1 MRNRSLWPLRARP
14 ARWRGPQ
21 GEVAGTAAWHPHG
34 TLLALPVRMR
44 AHSIAPSPRGLEPQG
59 TELAELDEAL
69 LPSRST
75 DLRARP
81 APDELAGPLP
91 SAIQLEPLD
100 ELDRLG
106 KGVRYPDS
114 LPETRSEAR
123 LETGRAGRPLLAG
136 AWRQLCFFNY
146 AVPPERL
153 EPLLPEGVELDTRN
167 GDAFVSLVA
176 LDFLDL
182 RLFSVAVPG
191 HRRFSQVNLR
201 FYVRE
206 GDRRG
211 VVFLRELVPKRLLAW
226 SARLVARE
234 PYRVARMRSE
244 VTSTPAQLSVEHYL
258 RRGAKEHW
266 LAVHADPARRR
277 ERALE
282 SEQFFTERHW
292 SFHRSRLGKLLR
304 FQVQHPVWS
313 TLPVARYELDWDFR
327 ALYGEEW
334 EWMSHVAPHSVL
346 LAEGSPIQMQLRP
359 GLPAA

>member
-1 MRNRSLWPLRARP
+1 
-14 ARWRGPQ
+14 
-21 GEVAGTAAWHPHG
+21 
-34 TLLALPVRMR
+34 MR

-59 TELAELDEAL
+59 TELAERGEAF
-69 LPSRST
+69 LPRRSSR
-75 DLRARP
+75 LRARP
-81 APDELAGPLP
+81 DLDQPTAVR
-91 SAIQLEPLD
+91 LEPLD
-100 ELDRLG
+100 ELDQLG
-106 KGVRYPDS
+106 RIVRSPDS
-114 LPETRSEAR
+114 LPEAMPEAR
-123 LETGRAGRPLLAG
+123 IDASRAARPLLAG

-182 RLFSVAVPG
+182 QLFGVTVPRHG
-191 HRRFSQVNLR
+191 HFSQVNLR

-226 SARLVARE
+226 SARLAANE

-244 VTSTPAQLSVEHYL
+244 VTQTPAQLSVEHYL
-258 RRGAKEHW
+258 QRGAKEHW

-282 SEQFFTERHW
+282 NEQFFTERHW
-292 SFHRSRLGKLLR
+292 SFNRSRLGKLLR
-304 FQVQHPVWS
+304 FQVDHPIWS
-313 TLPVARYELDWDFR
+313 TLPVERYELDWDFR

-346 LAEGSPIQMQLRP
+346 LAEGSPIQMHLRP
-359 GLPAA
+359 GAPAA

>member
-1 MRNRSLWPLRARP
+1 
-14 ARWRGPQ
+14 
-21 GEVAGTAAWHPHG
+21 
-34 TLLALPVRMR
+34 MR

-81 APDELAGPLP
+81 APDELAELGEALLPSRSTDLRGRADLGELASPLP

-114 LPETRSEAR
+114 TPEAR
-123 LETGRAGRPLLAG
+123 LEAGRAGRPLLAG

-176 LDFLDL
+176 LDFLEL
-182 RLFSVAVPG
+182 RLFGVAVPG
-191 HRRFSQVNLR
+191 HRRFSQLNLR

-244 VTSTPAQLSVEHYL
+244 VTSTPAQLSVEHHL

-277 ERALE
+277 QRALE

-292 SFHRSRLGKLLR
+292 SFNRSRLGKLLR

-346 LAEGSPIQMQLRP
+346 LAEGSPIQMNLCP
-359 GLPAA
+359 GEPAA